1 MRNMSR
7 TRFIALL
14 MALTAAGVSMV
25 KGAIVDELD
34 AAQLKELNG
43 GGHVVVQQAVD
54 GAPWP
59 RIKIYARVKASAE
72 EVAAVFFDYA
82 LAKTYIPNVL
92 ESRISKR
99 VSPTSFEVD
108 YEVEVPILP
117 DEQYTALNELQRLG
131 DYGYEINWRLL
142 KSLQAKSAVGSLRVE
157 PSGDGGAVICY
168 TNFVTPDSVM
178 ATILRSMALSR
189 MESTVDAIIQE
200 VERQKAQHADMLA
213 KEVAALRSAL
223 AESH

>member
-1 MRNMSR
+1 MSR
-7 TRFIALL
+7 TRLIALL
-14 MALTAAGVSMV
+14 MAFTAAGFSMAR
-25 KGAIVDELD
+25 GGIVDELD

-43 GGHVVVQQAVD
+43 GGHVVVQQTVD

-82 LAKTYIPNVL
+82 QAKTYIPNVL
-92 ESRISKR
+92 ESRISKQ
-99 VSPTSFEVD
+99 VSPTSFEVY

-117 DEQYTALNELQRLG
+117 DEQYTALNQLQRL
-131 DYGYEINWRLL
+131 DDHGYEISWRLL

-157 PSGDGGAVICY
+157 PGGDGGAVICY

-178 ATILRSMALSR
+178 ATLLRSMALSR
-189 MESTVDAIIQE
+189 MESTVYAIVQE
-200 VERQKAQHADMLA
+200 VERQKTQHADVLA
-213 KEVAALRSAL
+213 KEVSALRAAL
-223 AESH
+223 AERQ